1 MLLEVDDRGG
11 GRIADDIARP
21 SNAITEI
28 GVLEVEEDMR
38 IEATDLRQHMTR
50 NKQMASRERSNIP
63 WRAVIPVP
71 KLLTAHAAAS
81 QAEICEYIAGE

>member
-1 MLLEVDDRGG
+1 
-11 GRIADDIARP
+11 
-21 SNAITEI
+21 
-28 GVLEVEEDMR
+28 MR
-38 IEATDLRQHMTR
+38 IEATHLREHMTR